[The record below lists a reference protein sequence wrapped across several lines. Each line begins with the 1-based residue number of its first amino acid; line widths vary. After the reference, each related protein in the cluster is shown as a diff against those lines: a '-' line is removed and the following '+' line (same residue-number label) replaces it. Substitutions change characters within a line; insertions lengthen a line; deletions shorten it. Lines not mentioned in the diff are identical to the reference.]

1 MTEGDKY
8 LKAKRFLIVVS
19 LIVFIFILF
28 GNTKSIDVG
37 KKEGQNAIE
46 SSSIGNK
53 EEEKRQNFE
62 DEFPNIDESSKNI
75 DQESQNKGKEVQD
88 KNGKKKI
95 ELTDYVEFSIEEFIE
110 KTRVPLLPKQGEK
123 GVWNTADHTIRIKT
137 DKDKIIYISMSWFEG
152 NDEAKQL
159 IESGEFPY
167 TIAGISLNDKVL
179 YPEDT
184 ILEDASRV
192 SGGGTG
198 GDYYTSLDL
207 SRLGIERLVL
217 GKDETVKSIEAGID
231 LSLKKSA
238 ENLEYIWEERVEQ
251 KEGASNDELA
261 VCESPYIEMPESY
274 MNPDNISRTV
284 VWVKYPYLEIPGNLQ
299 MEHNAN
305 SVISET
311 LEAIEN
317 STYKK
322 TSKNVLVQA
331 DYMITYMTS
340 KFISVMFRVHI
351 IDDEKE
357 EKIWKCCNINM
368 AKNGEAALLKDLGI
382 TKEKIIMAC
391 ESKKELLDI
400 DAYVEDYDTKW
411 DGYCIRPDMYIFF
424 VQALNKNEESFY
436 EDRTLAVKLY
446 KWYDK

>member
-1 MTEGDKY
+1 M
-8 LKAKRFLIVVS
+8 
-19 LIVFIFILF
+19 
-28 GNTKSIDVG
+28 
-37 KKEGQNAIE
+37 
-46 SSSIGNK
+46 
-53 EEEKRQNFE
+53 
-62 DEFPNIDESSKNI
+62 
-75 DQESQNKGKEVQD
+75 
-88 KNGKKKI
+88 
-95 ELTDYVEFSIEEFIE
+95 EFSIEEFIE
-110 KTRVPLLPKQGEK
+110 KTRMPLLPKQGEK

-152 NDEAKQL
+152 NDETKHL

-192 SGGGTG
+192 SSGGTG

-207 SRLGIERLVL
+207 SGLGIERLVL

-238 ENLEYIWEERVEQ
+238 ENLEYIWEERLEQ
-251 KEGASNDELA
+251 KEGISNDELA

-274 MNPDNISRTV
+274 MDQDNIAKTV
-284 VWVKYPYLEIPGNLQ
+284 VWVKYPYLEIPGNPQ
-299 MEHNAN
+299 MEQNAN

-311 LEAIEN
+311 IEAIEN

-382 TKEKIIMAC
+382 TKEEIIMAC
-391 ESKKELLDI
+391 ESKKQLLDI

-411 DGYCIRPDMYIFF
+411 AEYCIRPDMYVFF
-424 VQALNKNEESFY
+424 VQALNKSEESLY

>member
-1 MTEGDKY
+1 MKTKE
-8 LKAKRFLIVVS
+8 FLIALS
-19 LIVFIFILF
+19 LIIFIFIIL

-37 KKEGQNAIE
+37 KREERNAIE
-46 SSSIGNK
+46 SSIIESK
-53 EEEKRQNFE
+53 EEEKRQNYE
-62 DEFPNIDESSKNI
+62 NEIPNIDESSKNI
-75 DQESQNKGKEVQD
+75 DKESQNEGKEVQD

-95 ELTDYVEFSIEEFIE
+95 ELTDYVEFSIGEFIE
-110 KTRVPLLPKQGEK
+110 KTRMPLLPKQGEK

-167 TIAGISLNDKVL
+167 TMAGISLNDKVL

-198 GDYYTSLDL
+198 VDYYTSPDL
-207 SRLGIERLVL
+207 SGLGIERLVL

-251 KEGASNDELA
+251 KEGISNDELA
-261 VCESPYIEMPESY
+261 VCESPYIEMPEAY
-274 MNPDNISRTV
+274 MNQDNIAKTV
-284 VWVKYPYLEIPGNLQ
+284 VWVKYPYLEIPGNPQ
-299 MEHNAN
+299 MEQNAN

-311 LEAIEN
+311 IEAIEN

-382 TKEKIIMAC
+382 TEEEIIMAC
-391 ESKKELLDI
+391 ESKKQFG
-400 DAYVEDYDTKW
+400 K
-411 DGYCIRPDMYIFF
+411 
-424 VQALNKNEESFY
+424 
-436 EDRTLAVKLY
+436 
-446 KWYDK
+446 

>member
-1 MTEGDKY
+1 MKTKG
-8 LKAKRFLIVVS
+8 FLIALS
-19 LIVFIFILF
+19 LIIFIFIIL

-37 KKEGQNAIE
+37 KKEERNAIE
-46 SSSIGNK
+46 SSIIESK
-53 EEEKRQNFE
+53 EEEKRQNYE
-62 DEFPNIDESSKNI
+62 NEIPNIDESSKNI
-75 DQESQNKGKEVQD
+75 DEESQNEGKEVQD
-88 KNGKKKI
+88 KNRKKKI

-110 KTRVPLLPKQGEK
+110 KTRMPLLPKQGEK

-198 GDYYTSLDL
+198 GDYYTSPDL
-207 SRLGIERLVL
+207 SGLGIERLVL

-251 KEGASNDELA
+251 KEGISNDELA

-274 MNPDNISRTV
+274 MNQDNIAKTV
-284 VWVKYPYLEIPGNLQ
+284 VWVKYPYLEIPGNPQ
-299 MEHNAN
+299 MEQNAN

-311 LEAIEN
+311 IEAIEN

-322 TSKNVLVQA
+322 TSKNVLVQV

-357 EKIWKCCNINM
+357 EIIWKCCNINM

-382 TKEKIIMAC
+382 TKEEIIMAC
-391 ESKKELLDI
+391 ESKKEVLDI

-411 DGYCIRPDMYIFF
+411 AEYCIRPDMYVFF
-424 VQALNKNEESFY
+424 VQALNKSEESLF